1 MERIRINKNVSY
13 SRIVQGFWRLNE
25 WGYSNQQLNDFLH
38 EIVDRGI
45 TTMDHADIYGNYT
58 CESLFG
64 DALALTPNL
73 REKIEI
79 VTKCGIILP
88 NENKPK
94 NNGHRYDQS
103 YEHIIESVDQ
113 SLLNL
118 KTDYID
124 TLLIHR
130 PSPLMDPDEM
140 TRAVMHLVDQGKIK
154 AFGVSN
160 FKCNQY
166 ELLNESLKKE
176 MSHISV
182 NQVEVSPYQLE
193 NIEDCTLNRMLQ
205 HDVKVMAWSPLAGGK
220 IFDANDEKSRRILEV
235 IQPLASK
242 YNVSVSTV
250 VYSWL
255 LKLPSNVMPIVG
267 SSKIDRVDEAV
278 RATKL
283 QLTDQ
288 EWFDIYVAS
297 RGEDIL

>member
-1 MERIRINKNVSY
+1 MERIRINKHVSY
-13 SRIVQGFWRLNE
+13 SRIVHGFWRLNE
-25 WGYSNQQLNDFLH
+25 WGYNNQQLNDFIH

-88 NENKPK
+88 NDQIA
-94 NNGHRYDQS
+94 NNTGHRYDQS
-103 YEHIIESVDQ
+103 YDHIIESVDT

-140 TRAVMHLVDQGKIK
+140 TRAVMHLVEQGKIK

-220 IFDANDEKSRRILEV
+220 LFDQTDEKARRIMAV
-235 IQPLASK
+235 IQLLAEK

-250 VYSWL
+250 IYSWL
-255 LKLPSNVMPIVG
+255 LRLPSKVMPIVG
-267 SSKIDRVDEAV
+267 SSKIERVDEAV
-278 RATKL
+278 NATKL

>member
-1 MERIRINKNVSY
+1 MERIRINKHVSY
-13 SRIVQGFWRLNE
+13 SRIVHGFWRLNE
-25 WGYSNQQLNDFLH
+25 WGYNNQQLNDFIH

-88 NENKPK
+88 NDQIAK

-103 YEHIIESVDQ
+103 YDHIIESVDT

-140 TRAVMHLVDQGKIK
+140 TRAVMHLVEQGKIK

-220 IFDANDEKSRRILEV
+220 LFDQTDEKARRIMAV
-235 IQPLASK
+235 IQLLAEK

-250 VYSWL
+250 IYSWL
-255 LKLPSNVMPIVG
+255 LRLPSKVMPIVG
-267 SSKIDRVDEAV
+267 SSKIERVDEAV
-278 RATKL
+278 NATKL

>member
-1 MERIRINKNVSY
+1 MERVQVNKNVNY
-13 SRIVQGFWRLNE
+13 SRIIQGFWRLNE
-25 WGYSNQQLNDFLH
+25 WGYTNQKLNDYIH
-38 EIVDRGI
+38 DIVDRGI
-45 TTMDHADIYGNYT
+45 TTMDHADIYGKYT

-64 DALALTPNL
+64 DALQLTPNL

-88 NENKPK
+88 SEHKSVF
-94 NNGHRYDQS
+94 NGHRYDHS
-103 YEHIIESVDQ
+103 YKHIIQSVDQ

-130 PSPLMDPDEM
+130 PSPLMDPDEV
-140 TRAVMHLVDQGKIK
+140 TSAVMELVNQGKIRS
-154 AFGVSN
+154 FGVSN

-176 MSHISV
+176 KSHISV
-182 NQVEVSPYQLE
+182 NQVEVSPYELE

-220 IFDANDEKSRRILEV
+220 LFDESNEKSRRILQ
-235 IQPLASK
+235 IINPLCEK
-242 YNVSVSTV
+242 YNVSIGTI

-255 LKLPSNVMPIVG
+255 FKLPAKVMPIVG
-267 SSKIDRVDEAV
+267 SKNIARVDEAV

-297 RGEDIL
+297 RGKDIL

>member
-1 MERIRINKNVSY
+1 MERIRINKHVSY
-13 SRIVQGFWRLNE
+13 SRIVHGFWRLNE

-73 REKIEI
+73 REKLEI

-94 NNGHRYDQS
+94 NTGHRYDQS

-278 RATKL
+278 KATKL

>member
-1 MERIRINKNVSY
+1 MERIRINKHVSY
-13 SRIVQGFWRLNE
+13 SRIVHGFWRLNE

-73 REKIEI
+73 REKLEI

-94 NNGHRYDQS
+94 NIGHRYDQS

-278 RATKL
+278 KATKL

>member
-1 MERIRINKNVSY
+1 MERIRINKHVSY
-13 SRIVQGFWRLNE
+13 SRIVHGFWRLNE
-25 WGYSNQQLNDFLH
+25 WGYNNQQLNDFIH

-88 NENKPK
+88 NDQIAK
-94 NNGHRYDQS
+94 NTGHRYDQS
-103 YEHIIESVDQ
+103 YDHIIESVDK

-140 TRAVMHLVDQGKIK
+140 TRAVMHLVEQGKIK

-220 IFDANDEKSRRILEV
+220 LFDQTDEKARRIMAV
-235 IQPLASK
+235 I
-242 YNVSVSTV
+242 
-250 VYSWL
+250 
-255 LKLPSNVMPIVG
+255 
-267 SSKIDRVDEAV
+267 
-278 RATKL
+278 
-283 QLTDQ
+283 
-288 EWFDIYVAS
+288 
-297 RGEDIL
+297 

>member
-1 MERIRINKNVSY
+1 MERIRINQHVSY
-13 SRIVQGFWRLNE
+13 SRIVLGFWRLNE
-25 WGYSNQQLNDFLH
+25 WGFSNQQLNDFLH
-38 EIVDRGI
+38 ELVDRGI
-45 TTMDHADIYGNYT
+45 TTMDHADIYGQYT

-88 NENKPK
+88 NDSQPHYT
-94 NNGHRYDQS
+94 GHRYDQS
-103 YEHIIESVDQ
+103 YEHIIQSVDQ
-113 SLLNL
+113 SLINL

-130 PSPLMDPDEM
+130 PSPLMDPEEV
-140 TRAVMHLVDQGKIK
+140 TRAVMDLVNEGKIR

-176 MSHISV
+176 KSHISV
-182 NQVEVSPYQLE
+182 NQVEVSPLQLE

-220 IFDANDEKSRRILEV
+220 IFDKEDEKAQQVLSV
-235 IQPLASK
+235 MQPLATK
-242 YNVSVSTV
+242 YQVSVGTII
-250 VYSWL
+250 YSWL
-255 LKLPSNVMPIVG
+255 LRLPSKVMPIVG
-267 SSKIDRVDEAV
+267 SSKLDRVDEAIA
-278 RATKL
+278 ATKL

-297 RGEDIL
+297 RGTDIL

>member
-1 MERIRINKNVSY
+1 MERIRINQHVSY

-25 WGYSNQQLNDFLH
+25 WGFSNQQLNDFLH
-38 EIVDRGI
+38 ELVDRGI
-45 TTMDHADIYGNYT
+45 TTMDHADIYGQYT

-88 NENKPK
+88 NDSHPHFT
-94 NNGHRYDQS
+94 GHRYDQS
-103 YEHIIESVDQ
+103 YEHIIQSVDQ

-130 PSPLMDPDEM
+130 PSPLMDPEEV
-140 TRAVMHLVDQGKIK
+140 TRAVMDLVNEGKIR

-176 MSHISV
+176 KSHISV
-182 NQVEVSPYQLE
+182 NQVEVSPLQLE

-220 IFDANDEKSRRILEV
+220 IFDKEDEKAQQVLSV
-235 IQPLASK
+235 IQPLATK
-242 YNVSVSTV
+242 YQVSVGTV
-250 VYSWL
+250 IYSWL
-255 LKLPSNVMPIVG
+255 LRLPSKVMPIVG
-267 SSKIDRVDEAV
+267 SSKLDRVDEAIA
-278 RATKL
+278 ATKL

-297 RGEDIL
+297 RGTDIL

>member
-1 MERIRINKNVSY
+1 MERIQINKHVSY

-25 WGYSNQQLNDFLH
+25 WGYSNQQLNDYIH
-38 EIVDRGI
+38 EVVDRGI
-45 TTMDHADIYGNYT
+45 TTMDHADIYGNHT
-58 CESLFG
+58 CEALFG
-64 DALALTPNL
+64 EALALTPNL

-88 NENKPK
+88 NDNDPK
-94 NNGHRYDQS
+94 LDGHRYDHS
-103 YEHIIESVDQ
+103 YDHIIESVDR

-130 PSPLMDPDEM
+130 PSPLMDPDEV
-140 TRAVMHLVDQGKIK
+140 TRAVMHLVEEGKIK

-182 NQVEVSPYQLE
+182 NQVEVSPYELE

-205 HDVKVMAWSPLAGGK
+205 HDVKVMAWSPLAGGAL
-220 IFDANDEKSRRILEV
+220 FNENDPKSKRILEV
-235 IQPLASK
+235 VKPLAAK
-242 YNVSVSTV
+242 YDVSVSTIM
-250 VYSWL
+250 YSWIL
-255 LKLPSNVMPIVG
+255 RLPAKAMPIVG
-267 SSKIDRVDEAV
+267 SSKIERVDEAV
-278 RATKL
+278 KATKI

>member
-1 MERIRINKNVSY
+1 
-13 SRIVQGFWRLNE
+13 
-25 WGYSNQQLNDFLH
+25 
-38 EIVDRGI
+38 
-45 TTMDHADIYGNYT
+45 MDHADIYGNYT

-88 NENKPK
+88 NDQIAK
-94 NNGHRYDQS
+94 NTGHRYDQS
-103 YEHIIESVDQ
+103 YDHIIESVDK

-130 PSPLMDPDEM
+130 PSPLMDPDEV
-140 TRAVMHLVDQGKIK
+140 TRAVMHLVEQGKIK

-220 IFDANDEKSRRILEV
+220 LFDQTDEKARRIMSV
-235 IQPLASK
+235 IQPLAEK

-250 VYSWL
+250 IYSWL
-255 LKLPSNVMPIVG
+255 LRLPSKVMPIVG
-267 SSKIDRVDEAV
+267 SSKIERVDEAV
-278 RATKL
+278 NATKL

>member
-1 MERIRINKNVSY
+1 MERIRINKHVSY
-13 SRIVQGFWRLNE
+13 SRIVHGFWRLNE
-25 WGYSNQQLNDFLH
+25 WGYNNQQLNDFIH

-88 NENKPK
+88 NDQIAK
-94 NNGHRYDQS
+94 NTGHRYDQS
-103 YEHIIESVDQ
+103 YDHIIESVDK

-130 PSPLMDPDEM
+130 PSPLMDPDEV
-140 TRAVMHLVDQGKIK
+140 TRAVMHLVEQGKIK

-220 IFDANDEKSRRILEV
+220 LFDQTDEKARRIMAV
-235 IQPLASK
+235 IQPLAEK

-250 VYSWL
+250 IYSWL
-255 LKLPSNVMPIVG
+255 LRLPSKVMPIVG
-267 SSKIDRVDEAV
+267 SSKIERVDEAV
-278 RATKL
+278 DATKL

>member
-1 MERIRINKNVSY
+1 MERIQINKHVSY
-13 SRIVQGFWRLNE
+13 SRIVHGFWRLNE
-25 WGYSNQQLNDFLH
+25 WGYNNKQLNDYMH

-45 TTMDHADIYGNYT
+45 TTMDHADIYGKYT

-64 DALALTPNL
+64 ESLALTPNL

-88 NENKPK
+88 SDHNPK
-94 NNGHRYDQS
+94 FDGHRYDLS
-103 YEHIIESVDQ
+103 YQHIIESVDR

-124 TLLIHR
+124 TLLLHR
-130 PSPLMDPDEM
+130 PSPLMDPDEV
-140 TRAVMHLVDQGKIK
+140 TRAVMHLVDEGKIK

-166 ELLNESLKKE
+166 ELLNESLKREK
-176 MSHISV
+176 SHISV

-193 NIEDCTLNRMLQ
+193 NIEDCTLNRMQQ
-205 HDVKVMAWSPLAGGK
+205 HDVKVMAWSPLAGGE
-220 IFDANDEKSRRILEV
+220 IFNENNPKSTRILEV
-235 IQPLASK
+235 IEQLASK
-242 YNVSVSTV
+242 YNVPASTII
-250 VYSWL
+250 YSWL
-255 LKLPSNVMPIVG
+255 LKLPANVMPIVG
-267 SSKIDRVDEAV
+267 SSKIERVDEAV
-278 RATKL
+278 NATKL

-297 RGEDIL
+297 RGKDIL

>member
-1 MERIRINKNVSY
+1 MERIRINKHVSY
-13 SRIVQGFWRLNE
+13 SRIIHGFWRLNE
-25 WGYSNQQLNDFLH
+25 WGYSNQQLNDYMH
-38 EIVDRGI
+38 DIVDRGI

-73 REKIEI
+73 REKLEI

-88 NENKPK
+88 NQSNPEF
-94 NNGHRYDQS
+94 NGHRYDQS
-103 YEHIIESVDQ
+103 YEHIIQSVDR
-113 SLLNL
+113 SLTNL
-118 KTDYID
+118 RTDYID

-130 PSPLMDPDEM
+130 PSPLLDPDEV
-140 TRAVMHLVDQGKIK
+140 TKAVMHLVEQGKIK

-182 NQVEVSPYQLE
+182 NQVEVSPYELE

-205 HDVKVMAWSPLAGGK
+205 HDVKVMAWSPLAGGA
-220 IFDANDEKSRRILEV
+220 IFNEDDPKAKRILDT
-235 IQPLASK
+235 IQPIAAK
-242 YNVSVSTV
+242 YNVSISTII
-250 VYSWL
+250 YSWL
-255 LKLPSNVMPIVG
+255 LRLPSKVMPIVG
-267 SSKIDRVDEAV
+267 SSKIERVDEAV
-278 RATKL
+278 KATKTS
-283 QLTDQ
+283 LTDQ